1 MTAASA
7 SAQDSLASARDLYA
21 SAAYED
27 ALAVLNRLHATDQ
40 RAPGATD
47 GRVIEQYRAFCLL
60 ALGRSAEAEHAIE
73 AVVTAEPTYHPSNTD
88 VSPRVRSAFSDV
100 RRRMLPAIIQQ
111 NYAEAKAAFD
121 RREFAAAADR
131 FAKVLDALADP
142 DVGAAATQPPL
153 SDLHTL
159 AVGFHDLSVQAAA
172 PPPAP
177 TPAPPP
183 PGAARSGAG
192 RAAYLWTRRCGRAAA
207 GRSSI
212 RRCRSIRRGPCRPGK
227 GTLEIVI
234 DESGAVESALM
245 RGSVNSLY
253 DMLALSATRAWRYKP
268 ATLHGVPVKFRKE
281 ITITL
286 KPQRRDTDESWL
298 WVSVSAAARTA
309 TMLLPDGAPFLPPP
323 QTMTTY
329 SRPLI

>member
-1 MTAASA
+1 MTPWRAHVRHLAAALAVVVMTAASA

-40 RAPGATD
+40 RAAGATD

-73 AVVTAEPTYHPSNTD
+73 AVVAAEPTYHPSNTD

-111 NYAEAKAAFD
+111 NYADAKAAFD

-142 DVGAAATQPPL
+142 DVGAAVAQPPL
-153 SDLHTL
+153 SDIHTL
-159 AVGFHDLSVQAAA
+159 AVGFHDLSVRAAA
-172 PPPAP
+172 PPPVP

-183 PGAARSGAG
+183 PPPSAPPVPVAPRIYEMDDSDVRPPVIVNQALPQ
-192 RAAYLWTRRCGRAAA
+192 YPTR
-207 GRSSI
+207 
-212 RRCRSIRRGPCRPGK
+212 PVPHGK
-227 GTLEIVI
+227 GTLELVI
-234 DESGAVESALM
+234 NESGAVESALM

-253 DMLALSATRAWRYKP
+253 DTLALSATRLWRYKP
-268 ATLHGVPVKFRKE
+268 ATLNGVPVKFRKN

-286 KPQRRDTDESWL
+286 KAEE
-298 WVSVSAAARTA
+298 
-309 TMLLPDGAPFLPPP
+309 
-323 QTMTTY
+323 
-329 SRPLI
+329 

>member
-1 MTAASA
+1 MTPWRAHVRHLAAALAVVVMTAASA

-40 RAPGATD
+40 RAAGATD

-73 AVVTAEPTYHPSNTD
+73 AVVAAEPTYHPSNTD

-111 NYAEAKAAFD
+111 NYADAKAAFD

-142 DVGAAATQPPL
+142 DVGPAVAQPPL
-153 SDLHTL
+153 SDIHTL
-159 AVGFHDLSVQAAA
+159 ALGFHDLSVRAAA

-183 PGAARSGAG
+183 PPPPSAPVPVAPRIYGMDDPDVQPPVIVNQALPQ
-192 RAAYLWTRRCGRAAA
+192 YPTR
-207 GRSSI
+207 
-212 RRCRSIRRGPCRPGK
+212 PVPHGK
-227 GTLEIVI
+227 GTLELVI
-234 DESGAVESALM
+234 NESGAVESALM

-253 DMLALSATRAWRYKP
+253 DTLALSATRLWRYKP
-268 ATLHGVPVKFRKE
+268 ATLNGVPVKFRKN

-286 KPQRRDTDESWL
+286 KAEE
-298 WVSVSAAARTA
+298 
-309 TMLLPDGAPFLPPP
+309 
-323 QTMTTY
+323 
-329 SRPLI
+329 

>member
-1 MTAASA
+1 MTPWRAHVRHLAAAVVGVLMTAASA

-27 ALAVLNRLHATDQ
+27 ALAVLNRLHTTDQ
-40 RAPGATD
+40 RALGATD

-60 ALGRSAEAEHAIE
+60 ALGRSTEAEHAIE
-73 AVVTAEPTYHPSNTD
+73 AVVAAEPTYHPSNTD

-131 FAKVLDALADP
+131 FANVLDALADP

-153 SDLHTL
+153 ADIHTL

-183 PGAARSGAG
+183 PALSTPVPIAPRIYGPGDPNVQPPVTVNQALPL
-192 RAAYLWTRRCGRAAA
+192 YPTR
-207 GRSSI
+207 
-212 RRCRSIRRGPCRPGK
+212 PVPPGK
-227 GTLEIVI
+227 GTLELVI
-234 DESGAVESALM
+234 NESGAVESALM

-253 DMLALSATRAWRYKP
+253 DMLALSATRTWRYKP
-268 ATLHGVPVKFRKE
+268 ATLNGVPVKFRKN

-286 KPQRRDTDESWL
+286 KPQE
-298 WVSVSAAARTA
+298 
-309 TMLLPDGAPFLPPP
+309 
-323 QTMTTY
+323 
-329 SRPLI
+329 